1 MKVHA
6 YEKAMLVV
14 GAAILVA
21 CGAALIYASLAMN
34 LHLPG
39 KAGFIEPQRVY
50 QTAPFNR
57 PGVREIA
64 PGRYEAA
71 IVAQTWAFIPRE
83 IRVPAGAEVT
93 FNVTSIDILH
103 GFNIEGTRLNM
114 MLIPGQVS
122 RNSYTFDRPG
132 EYLIICHEYCGLGH
146 HTMAGKIIVE
156 APRVANVARSESD
169 AAGTAR

>member
-6 YEKAMLVV
+6 YEKAMLIV
-14 GAAILVA
+14 GAGILVA
-21 CGAALIYASLAMN
+21 CGAALIYASVAMN

-39 KAGFIEPQRVY
+39 NAGFIEPRRVY

-57 PGVREIA
+57 PGVREVA

-103 GFNIEGTRLNM
+103 GFNIEGTRLNL

-146 HTMAGKIIVE
+146 HTMAGKVIVE
-156 APRVANVARSESD
+156 PARAAIAAPAASATDGAR
-169 AAGTAR
+169 